1 MERECLDRLPMTNL
15 SELILLFRARR
26 KPLLSPLKPLM
37 TLNVTCVPV
46 INARPGNTILII
58 RVFM

>member
-1 MERECLDRLPMTNL
+1 MERECLDRLPMTYP
-15 SELILLFRARR
+15 SEPILLFRARR
-26 KPLLSPLKPLM
+26 KPLLSPLKPLT
-37 TLNVTCVPV
+37 TLNATCVLV